1 MLKMI
6 QIVRLIL
13 SEKNVILY
21 NQHMILDRLSINFT
35 EEEISQEI
43 NKKGFDITYK
53 NQDLYNN
60 SSLNDY
66 IIENDEFIQLHSN
79 N

>member
-6 QIVRLIL
+6 QIVGLIL

>member
-6 QIVRLIL
+6 QIVGLIL

-35 EEEISQEI
+35 EEEISQKI